1 MKRFRRLAA
10 PLLAL
15 ALLTLSL
22 PRLSGAQAFDGPASE
37 ATPALIEDNPYSIVG
52 ALAAAGCG
60 LFIRVTIATG
70 GSQVGTIA
78 GAVACCLYAAL
89 DAAIFDPH

>member
-10 PLLAL
+10 LLLAL
-15 ALLTLSL
+15 ALITLSL
-22 PRLSGAQAFDGPASE
+22 PRDSGAQAFDGPATE
-37 ATPALIEDNPYSIVG
+37 ATANVTDADPYSIAG

-70 GSQVGTIA
+70 GTQVGTIA